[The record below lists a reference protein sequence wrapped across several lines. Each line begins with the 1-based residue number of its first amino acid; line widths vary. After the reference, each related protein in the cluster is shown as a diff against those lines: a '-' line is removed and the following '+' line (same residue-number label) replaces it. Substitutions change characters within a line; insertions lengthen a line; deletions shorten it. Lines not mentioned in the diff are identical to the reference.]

1 MVTKLLKM
9 PKVSIV
15 LPVYNREKLLP
26 FAIESC
32 LAQTFK
38 DFELIIIDDCS
49 KDKSSEIAK
58 KYAEQDARI
67 KVIINETN
75 KKLPASL
82 NIAFKEAKGQ
92 YFTWTSD
99 DNLLHEN
106 ALEKMVNVLDNS
118 PDIGLVYTDYTLID
132 DYGNKGARLY
142 QESPEFLPI
151 RDCVGACF
159 LYRADLAKQVG
170 GYNENM
176 HLVDDYEYWLRFGL
190 VTKFAHIPESLYFY
204 RVHDQSLTTERKVE
218 AKIAKRTLKALYKD
232 KYIIPD
238 EIKPIDDLYNWFI
251 EDRNLRSYFK
261 LLKII
266 LCNPIITLSYIIK
279 NLKRIR

>member
-1 MVTKLLKM
+1 MNL
-9 PKVSIV
+9 PKISIV

-26 FAIESC
+26 CAIESC
-32 LAQTFK
+32 IAQTFK
-38 DFELIIIDDCS
+38 DFELIIIDDYS

-67 KVIINETN
+67 KVIRNETN

-82 NIAFKEAKGQ
+82 NIAFKEARGQ

-106 ALEKMVNVLDNS
+106 ALEKMANLLDNS
-118 PDIGLVYTDYTLID
+118 SNIGLVYTDYTLID

-142 QESPEFLPI
+142 QEPPEFLPV

-159 LYRADLAKQVG
+159 LYRAELAKQVG

-204 RVHDQSLTTERKVE
+204 RVHDQSLTTERKAE

-251 EDRNLRSYFK
+251 EDKNLKSYFA
-261 LLKII
+261 LFKII
-266 LCNPIITLSYIIK
+266 FCNPIITLSYIIK
-279 NLKRIR
+279 NLKRVR

>member
-1 MVTKLLKM
+1 MRM
-9 PKVSIV
+9 NNPKISIV

-26 FAIESC
+26 LAIESC
-32 LAQTFK
+32 LNQSFK

-49 KDKSSEIAK
+49 KDNSVLVAK
-58 KYAEQDARI
+58 EYAEQDSRI
-67 KVIINETN
+67 KVIVNETN
-75 KKLPASL
+75 KKLPSSL
-82 NIAFKEAKGQ
+82 NIAFKEARGQ

-99 DNLLHEN
+99 DNLVHDN
-106 ALEKMVNVLDNS
+106 ALEEMSNVLDNS

-132 DYGNKGARLY
+132 EQGKIGARLY

-159 LYRADLAKQVG
+159 LYRADLARQVG

-176 HLVDDYEYWLRFGL
+176 QLVDDYEYWLRFGL

-204 RVHDQSLTTERKVE
+204 RVHDQSLTIERKVE
-218 AKIAKRTLKALYKD
+218 AKQAKRALKELFKD
-232 KYIIPD
+232 KYIIA
-238 EIKPIDDLYNWFI
+238 EKIKPINDLYNWFI
-251 EDRNLRSYFK
+251 EDRNLGSYFR

-279 NLKRIR
+279 NLRRVR

>member
-1 MVTKLLKM
+1 MRMNNGKI
-9 PKVSIV
+9 SIV

-26 FAIESC
+26 LAIESC
-32 LAQTFK
+32 LNQSFK

-49 KDKSSEIAK
+49 KDNSVLVAK
-58 KYAEQDARI
+58 EYAEQDSRI
-67 KVIINETN
+67 KVIVNETN
-75 KKLPASL
+75 KKLPSSL
-82 NIAFKEAKGQ
+82 NIAFKEARGQ

-99 DNLLHEN
+99 DNLVHEN
-106 ALEKMVNVLDNS
+106 ALEEMSNVLDNS

-132 DYGNKGARLY
+132 EQGKIGSRLY

-176 HLVDDYEYWLRFGL
+176 QLVDDYEYWLRFGL

-204 RVHDQSLTTERKVE
+204 RVHDQSLTIERKVE
-218 AKIAKRTLKALYKD
+218 AKQAKRALKELFKD
-232 KYIIPD
+232 KYIIAD
-238 EIKPIDDLYNWFI
+238 KIKPINDLYNWFI
-251 EDRNLRSYFK
+251 EDRNLGSYFR

-279 NLKRIR
+279 NLRRIR

>member
-1 MVTKLLKM
+1 MNNNS
-9 PKVSIV
+9 PKISIV

-26 FAIESC
+26 KAIENC
-32 LAQTFK
+32 LKQTFK

-49 KDKSSEIAK
+49 KDRSFEVAK
-58 KYAEQDARI
+58 KYAEQDQRI
-67 KVIINETN
+67 KVIKNEVN

-82 NIAFKEAKGQ
+82 NIAFKEARGM

-106 ALEKMVNVLDNS
+106 ALAKMNDVLDNF

-132 DYGNKGARLY
+132 ELGRIGARMH
-142 QESPEFLPI
+142 QEPPEFLPI

-159 LYRADLAKQVG
+159 LYRAELAKQIG

-176 HLVDDYEYWLRFGL
+176 HLVDDYEYWLRLGL
-190 VTKFAHIPESLYFY
+190 ITKFAHIPESLYFY
-204 RVHDQSLTTERKVE
+204 MVHDQSLTTECKAE
-218 AKIAKRTLKALYKD
+218 AQKAKRDLKDLFRD

-238 EIKPIDDLYNWFI
+238 KIKPIDNLYNWFI
-251 EDRNLRSYFK
+251 EDKNFCSYFK

-266 LCNPIITLSYIIK
+266 ISSPIVTLSYILK
-279 NLKRIR
+279 NLKRIG

>member
-1 MVTKLLKM
+1 MNNNS
-9 PKVSIV
+9 PKISIV

-26 FAIESC
+26 KAIESC
-32 LAQTFK
+32 LNQTFT

-49 KDKSSEIAK
+49 KDKSFEIAK
-58 KYAEQDARI
+58 KYAKQDQRI
-67 KVIINETN
+67 KVIRNEPN
-75 KKLPASL
+75 KRLPASL
-82 NIAFKEAKGQ
+82 NIAFKEARGQ

-106 ALEKMVNVLDNS
+106 ALAKMNEVLDNS

-132 DYGNKGARLY
+132 EQGKIGARLY

-159 LYRADLAKQVG
+159 LYRADIAKMVG

-204 RVHDQSLTTERKVE
+204 MVHDQSLTTECKAE
-218 AKIAKRTLKALYKD
+218 AQKAKKALKELFKD
-232 KYIIPD
+232 KYIIPSK
-238 EIKPIDDLYNWFI
+238 IKPIDDLYSWFI
-251 EDRNLRSYFK
+251 EDKNLNSYLK

-266 LCNPIITLSYIIK
+266 ICNPIITLSYILK

>member
-1 MVTKLLKM
+1 MNNNS
-9 PKVSIV
+9 PKISIV

-26 FAIESC
+26 KAIESC
-32 LAQTFK
+32 LNQTFK

-49 KDKSSEIAK
+49 KDKSFEIAK
-58 KYAEQDARI
+58 EYAKQDQRI
-67 KVIINETN
+67 KVIRNEPN

-99 DNLLHEN
+99 DNFLHED
-106 ALEKMVNVLDNS
+106 ALARMNNVLDNS

-132 DYGNKGARLY
+132 EQGKIGARLY

-159 LYRADLAKQVG
+159 LYRADIAKRVG

-204 RVHDQSLTTERKVE
+204 MVHNQSLTTECKAE
-218 AKIAKRTLKALYKD
+218 AQKAKKALKELFKD
-232 KYIIPD
+232 KYIIPNK
-238 EIKPIDDLYNWFI
+238 IKPIDDLYSWFI
-251 EDRNLRSYFK
+251 EDKNLNSYLK

-266 LCNPIITLSYIIK
+266 ICNPIITLSYILK

>member
-1 MVTKLLKM
+1 MNN
-9 PKVSIV
+9 PKISIV

-26 FAIESC
+26 LAIESC
-32 LAQTFK
+32 LNQSFK

-49 KDKSSEIAK
+49 KDNSALVAK
-58 KYAEQDARI
+58 EYAEQDSRI
-67 KVIINETN
+67 KVIVNETN
-75 KKLPASL
+75 KKLPSSL
-82 NIAFKEAKGQ
+82 NIAFKEARGQ

-99 DNLLHEN
+99 DNLFHEN
-106 ALEKMVNVLDNS
+106 ALEEMSNVLDNS

-132 DYGNKGARLY
+132 EQGKIGARLY

-176 HLVDDYEYWLRFGL
+176 QLVDDYEYWLRFGL

-204 RVHDQSLTTERKVE
+204 RVHEQSLTIERKVE
-218 AKIAKRTLKALYKD
+218 AKQAKRALKELSKD
-232 KYIIPD
+232 KYIIAD
-238 EIKPIDDLYNWFI
+238 KIKPINDLYNWFI
-251 EDRNLRSYFK
+251 EDRNLGSYFR

-279 NLKRIR
+279 NLRRIR

>member
-1 MVTKLLKM
+1 MTTSL
-9 PKVSIV
+9 PKISIV

-26 FAIESC
+26 IAIESC
-32 LAQTFK
+32 LNQSFK

-49 KDKSSEIAK
+49 KDGSFELAK
-58 KYAEQDARI
+58 KYAEQDQRI
-67 KVIINETN
+67 KVIRNEIN

-82 NIAFKEAKGQ
+82 NIAFKEARGQ

-99 DNLLHEN
+99 DNLLYEN
-106 ALEKMVNVLDNS
+106 ALERMNEVLDNS

-132 DYGNKGARLY
+132 EDGKVGARLY
-142 QESPEFLPI
+142 QEPPEFLPI

-159 LYRADLAKQVG
+159 LYRSDLARQVG
-170 GYNENM
+170 SYNENM
-176 HLVDDYEYWLRFGL
+176 ALVDDYEYWLRFGL

-204 RVHDQSLTTERKVE
+204 RVHDQSLTTERKAE
-218 AKIAKRTLKALYKD
+218 AQKAKRDLKKLFKD
-232 KYIIPD
+232 KYVIP
-238 EIKPIDDLYNWFI
+238 EKIKPIDDLYSWFI
-251 EDRNLRSYFK
+251 EDKNISSCFK

-266 LCNPIITLSYIIK
+266 ICSPIITLSYIFK

>member
-1 MVTKLLKM
+1 MNNNS
-9 PKVSIV
+9 PKISIV

-26 FAIESC
+26 KAIENC
-32 LAQTFK
+32 LKQTFK

-49 KDKSSEIAK
+49 KDRSFEVAK
-58 KYAEQDARI
+58 KYAEQDQRI
-67 KVIINETN
+67 KVIKNEVN

-82 NIAFKEAKGQ
+82 NIAFKESRGM

-106 ALEKMVNVLDNS
+106 ALAKMNDVLDNF

-132 DYGNKGARLY
+132 ELGRIGARMH
-142 QESPEFLPI
+142 QEPPEFLPI

-159 LYRADLAKQVG
+159 LYRAELAKQIG

-176 HLVDDYEYWLRFGL
+176 HLVDDYEYWLRLGL
-190 VTKFAHIPESLYFY
+190 ITKFAHIPESLYFY
-204 RVHDQSLTTERKVE
+204 MVHDQSLTTECKAE
-218 AKIAKRTLKALYKD
+218 AQKAKRDLKDLFRD

-238 EIKPIDDLYNWFI
+238 KIKPIDNLYNWFI
-251 EDRNLRSYFK
+251 EDKNFCSYFK

-266 LCNPIITLSYIIK
+266 ISSPIVTLSYILK
-279 NLKRIR
+279 NLKRIG

>member
-1 MVTKLLKM
+1 MNNNS
-9 PKVSIV
+9 PKISIV
-15 LPVYNREKLLP
+15 LPIYNREKLLP
-26 FAIESC
+26 KAIESC
-32 LAQTFK
+32 LNQTFT

-49 KDKSSEIAK
+49 KDKSFEIAK
-58 KYAEQDARI
+58 EYAKQDQRI
-67 KVIINETN
+67 KVIRNEPN
-75 KKLPASL
+75 KRLPASL
-82 NIAFKEAKGQ
+82 NIAFKEARGQ

-106 ALEKMVNVLDNS
+106 ALAKMNDVLDNS

-132 DYGNKGARLY
+132 EHGKVGSRMH
-142 QESPEFLPI
+142 QEPPEFLPI

-159 LYRADLAKQVG
+159 LYRADIAKMVG

-204 RVHDQSLTTERKVE
+204 MVHNQSLTTERKAE
-218 AKIAKRTLKALYKD
+218 AQKAKRALKELFKD
-232 KYIIPD
+232 KYTIPD
-238 EIKPIDDLYNWFI
+238 KIKPIDDLYSWFI
-251 EDRNLRSYFK
+251 EDKNLNSYLK

-266 LCNPIITLSYIIK
+266 ICNPIITLSYILK

>member
-1 MVTKLLKM
+1 MRM
-9 PKVSIV
+9 NNPKISIV

-26 FAIESC
+26 LAIESC
-32 LAQTFK
+32 LNQSFK

-49 KDKSSEIAK
+49 KDNSVLVAK
-58 KYAEQDARI
+58 EYAEQDSRI
-67 KVIINETN
+67 KVIVNETN
-75 KKLPASL
+75 KKLPSSL
-82 NIAFKEAKGQ
+82 NIAFKEARGQ

-99 DNLLHEN
+99 DNLVHEN
-106 ALEKMVNVLDNS
+106 ALEEMSNVLDNS
-118 PDIGLVYTDYTLID
+118 PNIGLVYTDYTLID
-132 DYGNKGARLY
+132 EQGKIGARLY

-176 HLVDDYEYWLRFGL
+176 QLVDDYEYWLRFGL

-204 RVHDQSLTTERKVE
+204 RVHDQSLTIERKVE
-218 AKIAKRTLKALYKD
+218 AKQAKRALKELFKD
-232 KYIIPD
+232 KYVVPD
-238 EIKPIDDLYNWFI
+238 KIKPINDLYNWFI
-251 EDRNLRSYFK
+251 EGRNLGSYFR

-279 NLKRIR
+279 NLRRVR